1 MRTLARHRRREAVIT
16 PEDRRKELAV
26 LLHEMQAH
34 PSRVGDDMRER
45 GWVLRQLGGENRER
59 GPKG

>member
-1 MRTLARHRRREAVIT
+1 MIT

-45 GWVLRQLGGENRER
+45 VWVLRQLVGENRER

>member
-1 MRTLARHRRREAVIT
+1 MIT
-16 PEDRRKELAV
+16 PEDRRKELAL

-45 GWVLRQLGGENRER
+45 VWVLRQLVGDKRDHGA
-59 GPKG
+59 KH